1 MDNDETQVMEPG
13 GQSPLPLEAPAVLTK
28 KNRKGRKEGAEEEEA
43 TDDEIVQPVDLHE
56 DHAAYLM
63 GECKPDEASE
73 YASSSVASPSS
84 KRPEFLSP
92 EPPKSVE
99 PLAACA
105 AVPIQPTQKA
115 TKERPKIRPTK
126 APAKKPNV
134 ENPHEAADIPVLF
147 RVPEGGYDWPGNSAE
162 CSVSESSH
170 DEKPVKKAG

>member
-73 YASSSVASPSS
+73 YASSSVASPLN
-84 KRPEFLSP
+84 KRPEL
-92 EPPKSVE
+92 KSVE

-115 TKERPKIRPTK
+115 TKERSKIRPTK

-134 ENPHEAADIPVLF
+134 ESPHEAADIPVLF
-147 RVPEGGYDWPGNSAE
+147 RVPEGGYDWPCKSAE

-170 DEKPVKKAG
+170 DEKPAKKAG